1 MLAKLALNRLGIGLR
16 GASYSRNARLMM
28 TSAEGATNDIVSE
41 WRNLSKFAGSDHEL
55 FLNRATAVKSGLE
68 KNLRYLE
75 SASLIGCVETLADWD
90 SVRETIRGGV
100 NFREMMADPKFGEIA
115 RRDRVLIE
123 IAALLYEE
131 SFNRL
136 WHFTESKSPYIN
148 ETRVLVD
155 LSKAWTKANTE
166 SFRWASFPACF
177 IYKWY
182 VRTRRESYHNTP
194 TYLRIYLF
202 YLGCTRLGAKDF
214 LKILSRTSMFKS
226 WKFYTA

>member
-1 MLAKLALNRLGIGLR
+1 MFTKLGLNRLGLHVIGLR
-16 GASYSRNARLMM
+16 GASHLRNARHT
-28 TSAEGATNDIVSE
+28 TSAEGAANDIVSE
-41 WRNLSKFAGSDHEL
+41 WQNLSKFAGSDQEL
-55 FLNRATAVKSGLE
+55 FVDRAIAVKSGLE

-100 NFREMMADPKFGEIA
+100 NFREMMANPKFGEIA

-166 SFRWASFPACF
+166 SYRWASFPACF

-182 VRTRRESYHNTP
+182 VRRESYHNTP
-194 TYLRIYLF
+194 TYLHI
-202 YLGCTRLGAKDF
+202 CISSIKDA
-214 LKILSRTSMFKS
+214 RG
-226 WKFYTA
+226 